1 MTLCH
6 GEMYTKLQSKLQL
19 TWEKMAFDEWKRVF
33 FFFVIFGAVAF
44 FRMIK

>member
-33 FFFVIFGAVAF
+33 FFCYFWSGCLF
-44 FRMIK
+44 